1 MILKGD
7 DCLKFSCSSI
17 WLSKIVP
24 VTSDVAFYFH
34 DQNTLF
40 TLKNPVVEHFM
51 LKTLAGQL
59 LRYSV
64 QLVIEEVVLS

>member
-1 MILKGD
+1 MVIKN
-7 DCLKFSCSSI
+7 ST
-17 WLSKIVP
+17 